1 MPWLELLLVIR
12 SARDAMIEDA
22 PTDFERPRVRTG
34 LGHRSVFTVFGLTLA
49 FAFVGGV
56 LIYFKFV
63 AYGRVAARHLP
74 DDTQL
79 CARIDVETLLIAGPV
94 RSRLLPLFD
103 QGLAGRTDLKARHDR
118 FRAHT
123 GVELA
128 RDLREIVLGTS
139 AGGWV
144 LVFGG
149 KFPRSGLV
157 AGLATT
163 LAEEQTPAALQDD
176 VLQVQ
181 HGPAIGQA
189 SDGALIVASDDERL
203 RAALRGG
210 DAYLKLGLPPEGAGG
225 FGFLVSTPA
234 PPGFEPF
241 ERLSGSLR
249 LGEHLDAD
257 VAVYLRPGASAEPS
271 GIARAFATLG
281 AAAPP
286 ASAAARPLEHAEILP
301 HREGEVSVKLSWT
314 QAELESGIAW
324 LATLLQAQ
332 FARAP
337 GTP

>member
-1 MPWLELLLVIR
+1 MIDPVI
-12 SARDAMIEDA
+12 DEA
-22 PTDFERPRVRTG
+22 PTDFEQPRLRTG
-34 LGHRSVFTVFGLTLA
+34 LGYRSVFAVFAMTLALA
-49 FAFVGGV
+49 FAGGV
-56 LIYFKFV
+56 LIYFRFV

-79 CARIDVETLLIAGPV
+79 AARIDVETLLVAGPV

-103 QGLAGRTDLKARHDR
+103 QGLEGRTDLKARHDR

-128 RDLREIVLGTS
+128 RDIREIVFGS
-139 AGGWV
+139 SGGGWV

-157 AGLATT
+157 AGLQTT
-163 LAEEQTPAALQDD
+163 LAEERTPARLEGD

-181 HGPAIGQA
+181 NGPAIGQA
-189 SDGALIVASDDERL
+189 SDGALIVASDAGSL

-210 DAYLKLGLPPEGAGG
+210 TAYLKLGLPPEGAGG
-225 FGFLVSTPA
+225 FALQVSSPA

-241 ERLSGSLR
+241 EQVSGSLA
-249 LGEHLDAD
+249 LGDHLDAD
-257 VAVYLRPGASAEPS
+257 VAVHLRPGASSEPT

-281 AAAPP
+281 AAAAP
-286 ASAAARPLEHAEILP
+286 ASGARRPLEQARIQP

-314 QAELESGIAW
+314 APELDAGVEW
-324 LATLLQAQ
+324 LAVLLKAQ
-332 FARAP
+332 FARP
-337 GTP
+337 VDRP